1 MFGFE
6 YVCTCVVSLSANYSV
21 STWFSTGHAVVQ
33 YTSLS
38 VTVSLFIFFDDLY
51 YSLMQFPVVLQQV
64 YTLVLLQED
73 NYNILATKKLVQYSK
88 SFSYI
93 FYNKLSSV
101 HFIPRWRQLII
112 RAASL
117 MPNWRRWKNSWRDSH
132 YNVLNSWQKQETTN

>member
-1 MFGFE
+1 MYMCSFSKRKLLCE
-6 YVCTCVVSLSANYSV
+6 YLVQYWTCCRTIHKSLCYSV
-21 STWFSTGHAVVQ
+21 SLHNYSSMTSTVP
-33 YTSLS
+33 L
-38 VTVSLFIFFDDLY
+38 I
-51 YSLMQFPVVLQQV
+51 QFPVVLQQV

-88 SFSYI
+88 FFSYI

-101 HFIPRWRQLII
+101 HFTPRWRQLII

-132 YNVLNSWQKQETTN
+132 YNVLNSCQKQETTN